1 MEILENNEKNN
12 NTKIFTSS
20 EIRLS
25 NRELLNIT
33 GVEKVYESNNNKL
46 QVRVAGVNM
55 LVTGENLNI
64 VKLDVDSGVVEV
76 SGLVNEIKYIGDGK
90 SNFFKRL
97 FK

>member
-12 NTKIFTSS
+12 NTKTFTSS

-76 SGLVNEIKYIGDGK
+76 SGLVNEIKYIGDSR

>member
-12 NTKIFTSS
+12 NTKTFTSS

-76 SGLVNEIKYIGDGK
+76 SGLVNEIKYIGDSK

>member
-12 NTKIFTSS
+12 NTKTFISS

-76 SGLVNEIKYIGDGK
+76 SGLVNEIKYIGDSK

>member
-12 NTKIFTSS
+12 TKTFTSS

-76 SGLVNEIKYIGDGK
+76 SGLVNEIKYIGDSK

>member
-12 NTKIFTSS
+12 NTKTFTSS

-55 LVTGENLNI
+55 LVMGENLNI

-76 SGLVNEIKYIGDGK
+76 SGLVNEIKYIGDSK

>member
-12 NTKIFTSS
+12 NTKTFTSS

-46 QVRVAGVNM
+46 QVRVVGVNM

-76 SGLVNEIKYIGDGK
+76 SGLVNEIKYIGDSK

>member
-12 NTKIFTSS
+12 TKTFTSS

-76 SGLVNEIKYIGDGK
+76 SGLVNEIKYIGDSR